1 MTTTLLLDLFPIAL
15 LGALLGMDVVTF
27 PQAMISRPIVAATVA
42 GSFMGNPGGGMIMG
56 VVLELLAL
64 GMLPFGASR
73 YPEWGSASVV
83 GGATYAVHA
92 ANLPG
97 ALAVSLLAALVTALV
112 SGWSMVKLRRLNAAH
127 ATRRRDDLEAGS
139 PSAVIG
145 NQLFGLTADLV
156 RGGLV
161 TFLALLLFRPVVD
174 LLLARWTTDAAYSR
188 GVVVAIVA
196 AVSAGAI
203 WKIFHTVNHARLY
216 LLAGLATGAAILI
229 IR

>member
-1 MTTTLLLDLFPIAL
+1 MIATLLLDLFPIAL

-42 GSFMGNPGGGMIMG
+42 GSLMGNPGGGLIMG

-83 GGATYAVHA
+83 GGATFAVYTDG
-92 ANLPG
+92 LPG
-97 ALAVSLLAALVTALV
+97 ALAASLFAALVTALV
-112 SGWSMVKLRRLNAAH
+112 SGWSMVKLRRLNASH
-127 ATRRRDDLEAGS
+127 ATRRQDDLDAGS

-145 NQLFGLTADLV
+145 TQLFGLTADFV

-161 TFLALLLFRPVVD
+161 TFVARLLFRPAVD
-174 LLLARWTTDAAYSR
+174 AILSRWTTDAADSR

-216 LLAGLATGAAILI
+216 LLAGLAAGAAILI
-229 IR
+229 VR